1 MTTVYSFTRVE
12 PVSRGGDPGRG
23 LAATVQDPFWML
35 GRQRQFGE
43 LTGEDAGSPVQ
54 VAFVQTEARFDG
66 WKPESGAVLPYS
78 PVTDVVEA
86 LAAGEA
92 AGPAHST
99 LDRLQA
105 GRALAAAVS
114 KSVGGKLRAAF
125 PLPVTPDSPRM
136 LVRAATLF
144 ADGLAVAAAVAGA
157 ADGTDA
163 QLGAA
168 LKLPTAD
175 ATAARDDLDRIRAL
189 VRRHLRHRTEQLD
202 SRAARTPLRARRGRR
217 PRARRARPHARTG
230 RLARLRLRRRSRIR
244 WARERPCA
252 RTRVPT
258 TIQFPGQPRNRFWEF
273 EEATLALA
281 RIDAAT
287 TDLGRLALVE
297 FSTIYGNDWFTFP
310 IPVTYGSMQ
319 AVSDLVVRDT
329 FGTHELIAPAADP
342 QWAMY
347 RPTGSSIVSPALAV
361 PAVTVAPLAGDVVEE
376 VRFLRDEMANLV
388 WGVEEII
395 TDADGTR
402 RDLVDEYVR
411 AVEPVTP
418 IPRNAAVAYR
428 LMTEVPDH
436 WVPFIPVHLPGG
448 SRQVGLVEAVLP
460 RPNSLGDLE
469 TSSPRSSVLQELA
482 RAGHP
487 GGRGSNRR
495 RRRAAAMVPRA
506 ISRWRTARLGGSVC
520 LRRTRRGRQRSALRR
535 RGSGERVDDDG
546 RPDVPHE
553 CGRGRGARTRSTR
566 SPSSTSSPRGR
577 T

>member
-1 MTTVYSFTRVE
+1 MTTVYSLTRVE

-23 LAATVQDPFWML
+23 LAATVEDPFWML
-35 GRQRQFGE
+35 ARQRQFGE

-54 VAFVQTEARFDG
+54 VAFVQAETRFDG

-78 PVTDVVEA
+78 PQTDVVEA

-105 GRALAAAVS
+105 GRALASAVS
-114 KSVGGKLRAAF
+114 TSVGAKLLAAF

-144 ADGLAVAAAVAGA
+144 ADGLAVAAAIAVAVG
-157 ADGTDA
+157 GTDA
-163 QLGAA
+163 EVGTA
-168 LKLPTAD
+168 LRVPTAD
-175 ATAARDDLDRIRAL
+175 ATAARDDLTAFAAWCGVTFGTGPNSWVPERL
-189 VRRHLRHRTEQLD
+189 ERRFQL
-202 SRAARTPLRARRGRR
+202 AVGGTPVLGS
-217 PRARRARPHARTG
+217 PGH
-230 RLARLRLRRRSRIR
+230 
-244 WARERPCA
+244 ARERVDWHDFDFIGKANPMA
-252 RTRVPT
+252 AGTSAPRKRVPT

-273 EEATLALA
+273 EEATLALS
-281 RIDAAT
+281 RIDATT

-319 AVSDLVVRDT
+319 AVLDLVVRDT

-361 PAVTVAPLAGDVVEE
+361 PSVTVAPLAGDVVEE

-411 AVEPVTP
+411 EGVTSSP
-418 IPRNAAVAYR
+418 IPPSAAVSYR
-428 LMTEVPDH
+428 LMTDVPDN

-448 SRQVGLVEAVLP
+448 SRQVGLVEALLP
-460 RPNSLGDLE
+460 RPNSLGDVA
-469 TSSPRSSVLQELA
+469 TSSPQSSVLQELRGLVIPEEEIPTAGVVVRRRWFLA
-482 RAGHP
+482 RSAD
-487 GGRGSNRR
+487 GGRHAW
-495 RRRAAAMVPRA
+495 AARTVSVGRGEGASGLRFDVA
-506 ISRWRTARLGGSVC
+506 DTARG
-520 LRRTRRGRQRSALRR
+520 
-535 RGSGERVDDDG
+535 
-546 RPDVPHE
+546 
-553 CGRGRGARTRSTR
+553 
-566 SPSSTSSPRGR
+566 
-577 T
+577 

>member
-35 GRQRQFGE
+35 ARQRQFGE

-54 VAFVQTEARFDG
+54 VAFLQAETPFDG
-66 WKPESGAVLPYS
+66 WKPESGTVLPYS
-78 PVTDVVEA
+78 PQTDVVEA

-114 KSVGGKLRAAF
+114 TSVGAKLLAAF

-144 ADGLAVAAAVAGA
+144 ADGLAVAAAIAVAAG
-157 ADGTDA
+157 GTDA
-163 QLGAA
+163 ELGTA
-168 LKLPTAD
+168 LKVPTAD
-175 ATAARDDLDRIRAL
+175 ATAARDDLTAFARWCGVTFGTGPNSWVPERL
-189 VRRHLRHRTEQLD
+189 ERRFQL
-202 SRAARTPLRARRGRR
+202 AVAGTPVLGS
-217 PRARRARPHARTG
+217 PGH
-230 RLARLRLRRRSRIR
+230 
-244 WARERPCA
+244 ARERVDWFDFDFVTKANPMA
-252 RTRVPT
+252 AGTSAPRKRVPT

-273 EEATLALA
+273 EEATLALS
-281 RIDAAT
+281 RIDATT

-310 IPVTYGSMQ
+310 VPVTYGSMQ
-319 AVSDLVVRDT
+319 AVLDLVVRDT

-347 RPTGSSIVSPALAV
+347 RPTGSPAVSIPALAV
-361 PAVTVAPLAGDVVEE
+361 PAVTVAPLAGDVVEQ

-395 TDADGTR
+395 TDADGAR

-411 AVEPVTP
+411 E
-418 IPRNAAVAYR
+418 
-428 LMTEVPDH
+428 
-436 WVPFIPVHLPGG
+436 G
-448 SRQVGLVEAVLP
+448 
-460 RPNSLGDLE
+460 
-469 TSSPRSSVLQELA
+469 
-482 RAGHP
+482 
-487 GGRGSNRR
+487 
-495 RRRAAAMVPRA
+495 
-506 ISRWRTARLGGSVC
+506 
-520 LRRTRRGRQRSALRR
+520 
-535 RGSGERVDDDG
+535 
-546 RPDVPHE
+546 
-553 CGRGRGARTRSTR
+553 
-566 SPSSTSSPRGR
+566 
-577 T
+577 